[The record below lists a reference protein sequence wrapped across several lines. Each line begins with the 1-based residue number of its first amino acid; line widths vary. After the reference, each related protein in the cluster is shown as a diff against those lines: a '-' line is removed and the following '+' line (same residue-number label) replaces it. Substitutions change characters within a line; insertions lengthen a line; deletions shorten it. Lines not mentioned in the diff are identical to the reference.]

1 MVITALVAVVA
12 LLGRMVLSL
21 LNGNNDGS
29 IAIHTINV
37 TPAQVIPY
45 KVGAGGASDAGSGQI
60 IIEY

>member
-1 MVITALVAVVA
+1 MA